1 MLLLLKFVAFTVRLF
16 HLNMSLANVVAFS
29 QLSSTVKL
37 CSPRE
42 RNTEIQFLQYYP
54 TLEDNTEITHND
66 S

>member
-1 MLLLLKFVAFTVRLF
+1 MLLLLKFVAFTERLF

-29 QLSSTVKL
+29 QLSSTVKH

-42 RNTEIQFLQYYP
+42 RNTENQFFQYYP
-54 TLEDNTEITHND
+54 KLEDNAKITHND